1 MDKRLNAFLAVARCK
16 SITAAA
22 SSINLAQ
29 SSVTKRIA
37 ALEEE
42 LRTPLFHR
50 DRRGMSLTEAGKTFL
65 MRAERIETEYRNGL
79 EEIAVIASAGL
90 SELKVGA
97 GPVFHLNWVAGLF
110 AALKDQFPDMKLDL
124 KTEHRESMG
133 KLLTSGALDV
143 YLGILSKAEM
153 DASLF
158 TRYVTQ
164 IEHGIVVR
172 EADPIAQTDT
182 IDPADLS
189 GYEWVSFTIDPV
201 TEQQIEQYT
210 LPKGSQRSLIDV
222 RTTSL
227 ATGVQ
232 LVKTGRFVMSAP
244 LQLAEV
250 VGKEGLVIR
259 PVLHRMEPRDAGIHV
274 RKSSLEYGAIKAVI
288 SYFDHLEIPSQMS
301 VNGSI
306 ENATDE
312 PR

>member
-1 MDKRLNAFLAVARCK
+1 MDKRLSAFLAVARGK

-22 SSINLAQ
+22 SSIHLAQ

-37 ALEEE
+37 ALEAE

-50 DRRGMSLTEAGKTFL
+50 DRRGMSLTEAGEAFL
-65 MRAERIETEYRNGL
+65 VRAERIEHEYHDGL

-110 AALKDQFPDMKLDL
+110 STLNDQFPDLKLDL

-133 KLLTSGALDV
+133 ELLKSGALDV
-143 YLGILSKAEM
+143 YLGILSEDET

-158 TRYVTQ
+158 FKYVTQ
-164 IEHGIVVR
+164 VEHGIVVL
-172 EADPIAQTDT
+172 ESDPISQTDT
-182 IDPADLS
+182 IDPADLT
-189 GYEWVSFTIDPV
+189 GYRWVSFTIDPV
-201 TEQQIEQYT
+201 TEQKIEQYT
-210 LPKGSQRSLIDV
+210 LPKGSKRSLIDI

-244 LQLAEV
+244 LQLSEV
-250 VGKEGLVIR
+250 VRKEGLVIR
-259 PVLHRMEPRDAGIHV
+259 PVLHRMQPRDAGIHV
-274 RKSSLEYGAIKAVI
+274 RKSSLGYGAIKAVI
-288 SYFDHLEIPSQMS
+288 SYLDQLDIP
-301 VNGSI
+301 
-306 ENATDE
+306 
-312 PR
+312 R

>member
-1 MDKRLNAFLAVARCK
+1 MDKRLKAFLAVARCK

-37 ALEEE
+37 ALEAE

-50 DRRGMSLTEAGKTFL
+50 DRRGMSLTEAGETFL
-65 MRAERIETEYRNGL
+65 VRAERIEHEYRDGL

-110 AALKDQFPDMKLDL
+110 ADLKDRFPELKLDL

-133 KLLTSGALDV
+133 ELLKSGVLDV
-143 YLGILSKAEM
+143 YLGILSEGEI
-153 DASLF
+153 DSSLY
-158 TRYVTQ
+158 TKYVTQ
-164 IEHGIVVR
+164 VEHGIVLR
-172 EADPIAQTDT
+172 KDDPISRNDT
-182 IDPADLS
+182 IDPTELS
-189 GYEWVSFTIDPV
+189 GYQWVSFTVDPV
-201 TEQQIEQYT
+201 TEQRIEQYT
-210 LPKGSQRSLIDV
+210 LPKGSRKSLIDI

-227 ATGVQ
+227 ATGIQ

-244 LQLAEV
+244 LQLAAF

-259 PVLHRMEPRDAGIHV
+259 PVLHRMQPRHGGIHV

-288 SYFDHLEIPSQMS
+288 SYFDHLDIPSQA
-301 VNGSI
+301 G
-306 ENATDE
+306 EHTF
-312 PR
+312 